1 MSSTSDICC
10 AVDKTIEVPQE
21 WVAEVKT
28 VGSVSGFVEAIVDL
42 FVANSEGVR
51 EATKQMA
58 GEIALPH
65 LNLLI
70 NQVKRYA
77 INMYPFYHS
86 VADPYSRWTLLAVS
100 WNIPGP
106 MDISTVVKPST
117 ALLRRAWELSVS

>member
-1 MSSTSDICC
+1 M
-10 AVDKTIEVPQE
+10 IEVPQE
-21 WVAEVKT
+21 WVPEVRT

-70 NQVKRYA
+70 NQVKRYVIIA
-77 INMYPFYHS
+77 HPVHHC
-86 VADPYSRWTLLAVS
+86 VTDHHCRWPLLAVS
-100 WNIPGP
+100 WSIPGR

-117 ALLRRAWELSVS
+117 ALLQRAWELSVS